1 MCRLNLNDA
10 MKRLTK
16 LETDYGDVI
25 PRREFLELE
34 TKHNKLVIDHEVLD
48 KDASKMRHEFT

>member
-1 MCRLNLNDA
+1 

-25 PRREFLELE
+25 PRREFLEIE
-34 TKHNKLVIDHEVLD
+34 SKYNKLLIDHETLD
-48 KDASKMRHEFT
+48 KESSKMKHDYQ